1 MNWKGTKTLVTGAG
15 GFIGSQL
22 VERLLEL
29 GANVFAFVRYNS
41 QNNPGFLDLLGPKK
55 QDVRLIFGDI
65 RDPQAVRTALHGMD
79 AVFHLAALIG
89 VPYSFVHPVEV
100 FEVNANGTL
109 NILVAAR
116 EANVARVMITSTSEV
131 YGTANYVPIDERH
144 PKQPHSPYAASKVSA
159 DAIALSFHASFQVP
173 VAIVRPFNTYG
184 PRQSDRA
191 IIPAII
197 IQALTKDEIRL
208 GNTAPTRDFTFVT
221 DTVDGMIAAGGNNA
235 AIGQEINLGT
245 GQEISIGELAARIN
259 TIVGRDL
266 PVRRAD
272 ERMRPNTSE
281 VMRLLSDNSKARALT
296 GWTPAV
302 SLDTGLAR
310 TVEWVR
316 GRLAMYDAN
325 SYRI

>member
-1 MNWKGTKTLVTGAG
+1 
-15 GFIGSQL
+15 
-22 VERLLEL
+22 
-29 GANVFAFVRYNS
+29 
-41 QNNPGFLDLLGPKK
+41 
-55 QDVRLIFGDI
+55 
-65 RDPQAVRTALHGMD
+65 
-79 AVFHLAALIG
+79 
-89 VPYSFVHPVEV
+89 
-100 FEVNANGTL
+100 
-109 NILVAAR
+109 
-116 EANVARVMITSTSEV
+116 
-131 YGTANYVPIDERH
+131 
-144 PKQPHSPYAASKVSA
+144 
-159 DAIALSFHASFQVP
+159 
-173 VAIVRPFNTYG
+173 
-184 PRQSDRA
+184 
-191 IIPAII
+191 
-197 IQALTKDEIRL
+197 
-208 GNTAPTRDFTFVT
+208 
-221 DTVDGMIAAGGNNA
+221 MIAAGGNNA